1 MKQERKKRVLDKNG
15 EQFHFMHES
24 FDRLQNGEIHDLK
37 AEMAQTFGIQEETAH
52 IKLTTYYFNR
62 MMDKPLRGFEQDGQ
76 IILVYASKINKS

>member
-15 EQFHFMHES
+15 EQFQFMHS
-24 FDRLQNGEIHDLK
+24 AFDRLQNGEIHDLK
-37 AEMAQTFGIQEETAH
+37 TEMAETFGIKTETAH

-62 MMDKPLRGFEQDGQ
+62 MMDRPLRGFEQDGQ

>member
-1 MKQERKKRVLDKNG
+1 MKVERKKRVLDKNG
-15 EQFHFMHES
+15 EQFHFMHS
-24 FDRLQNGEIHDLK
+24 AFDRLQNDEIHKLK
-37 AEMAQTFGIQEETAH
+37 TEMAETFGIQEETAH

>member
-15 EQFHFMHES
+15 EQFQFMHSAFE
-24 FDRLQNGEIHDLK
+24 RLQNDEINDLK
-37 AEMAQTFGIQEETAH
+37 TEMSETFGIQEETAH

-62 MMDKPLRGFEQDGQ
+62 MMDRPLRGFEHDGQ

>member
-1 MKQERKKRVLDKNG
+1 MKVERKKRVLDKNG
-15 EQFHFMHES
+15 EQFHFMHAA

-37 AEMAQTFGIQEETAH
+37 HEMAETFGIKAETAH

-76 IILVYASKINKS
+76 IILVFESKINKV

>member
-1 MKQERKKRVLDKNG
+1 MKVERKKRVLDKNG
-15 EQFHFMHES
+15 EQFHFMHSAFE
-24 FDRLQNGEIHDLK
+24 RLQNDEIKDLK
-37 AEMAQTFGIQEETAH
+37 TEMAEMFGIQEETAH

>member
-1 MKQERKKRVLDKNG
+1 M
-15 EQFHFMHES
+15 
-24 FDRLQNGEIHDLK
+24 
-37 AEMAQTFGIQEETAH
+37 AETFGIQEETAH

>member
-15 EQFHFMHES
+15 EQFHFMHSAFE
-24 FDRLQNGEIHDLK
+24 RLQNNEINDLK
-37 AEMAQTFGIQEETAH
+37 TEMAEMFGIQEETAH

-76 IILVYASKINKS
+76 IILVYGSKINKS

>member
-15 EQFHFMHES
+15 DQFKFMHES
-24 FDRLQNGEIHDLK
+24 FDRLQNGEINDLK
-37 AEMAQTFGIQEETAH
+37 TEMAQTFGIKTETAH

-76 IILVYASKINKS
+76 IILVYGSKINKS